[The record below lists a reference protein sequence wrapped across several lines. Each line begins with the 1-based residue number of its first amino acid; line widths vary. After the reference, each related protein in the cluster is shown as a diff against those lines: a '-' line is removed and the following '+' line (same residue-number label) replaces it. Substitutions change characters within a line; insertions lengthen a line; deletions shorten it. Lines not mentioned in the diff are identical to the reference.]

1 MQSDLAY
8 YLRISNHL
16 AGELDIRSALRA
28 VKGEI
33 DRIIEVDHLD
43 VCLID
48 PDKAC
53 NTTYEVG
60 LRTSWSATRSVVTI
74 SPIRDILTGVSDEM
88 MTGDALNDDRY
99 IFPGSDSDPIQRYQL
114 RSRINVAMKVLGQT
128 IGALNCSSRKANF
141 YNDDNLEQVKTLAD
155 ILAPYFFALRQGEAA
170 RKEAIKRARIE
181 AQEEGLREGAMR
193 LTSALES
200 ERQRI
205 GMDLHD
211 QTLADMT
218 RLSRELRPRLSRERT
233 EALQAEFQSC
243 IQGLR
248 RIIDTSIPS
257 ILELFG
263 FEEAVTAHFNQAAPH
278 AEGLCLTVA
287 DATGG
292 AIDLL
297 PDAVRTALFRICQEA
312 LNNTVRHSGASLVRI
327 DILFDGPEMLELTI
341 SDDGRFQDKPAAR
354 AGGLTHMRTRAR
366 LIGAQFAVSKHN
378 GTMITIQL
386 ARPVLSEIAS

>member
-28 VKGEI
+28 VKDEI
-33 DRIIEVDHLD
+33 DRIITVDHLD
-43 VCLID
+43 ICLID
-48 PDKAC
+48 RDKFC
-53 NTTYEVG
+53 CTTYEVG
-60 LRTSWSATRSVVTI
+60 LRTSWSATRSVVAT
-74 SPIRDILTGVSDEM
+74 SPIRDILTGSSDAM
-88 MTGDALNDDRY
+88 MTGDALSDDRY
-99 IFPGSDSDPIQRYQL
+99 VFPGSNSEPIQRHHL

-128 IGALNCSSRKANF
+128 IGALNCSVRRPDYYSSA
-141 YNDDNLEQVKTLAD
+141 NLEQVRTLAD

-193 LTSALES
+193 LTTMLER

-218 RLSRELRPRLSRERT
+218 RLARELKPGLSQKRT
-233 EALQAEFQSC
+233 EKLQSEFQAC
-243 IQGLR
+243 IQDLR
-248 RIIDTSIPS
+248 QIIDTSIPS

-263 FEEAVTAHFNQAAPH
+263 FEEAVTAHFEQAGSDGS
-278 AEGLCLTVA
+278 GLRLTVS

-292 AIDLL
+292 TVDRLPEAI
-297 PDAVRTALFRICQEA
+297 RTTLFRICQEA
-312 LNNTVRHSGASLVRI
+312 LNNTIRHSGARQVRI
-327 DILFDGPEMLELTI
+327 DLLFDGPEMLELTI
-341 SDDGRFQDKPAAR
+341 SDDGRFRPPAER
-354 AGGLTHMRTRAR
+354 RSGGLAHMRTRAR
-366 LIGAQFAVSKHN
+366 LIGARFGISKHN

-386 ARPVLSEIAS
+386 PLPEMIESNL